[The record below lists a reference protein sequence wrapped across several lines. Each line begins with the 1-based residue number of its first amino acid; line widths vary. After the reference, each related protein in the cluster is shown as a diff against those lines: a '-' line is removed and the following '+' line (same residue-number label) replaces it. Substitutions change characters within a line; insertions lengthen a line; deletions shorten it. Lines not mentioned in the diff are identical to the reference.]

1 MCVTVNTNV
10 TFVSVSGGTIVPS
23 FAITLSF
30 VDDFIFIVYP
40 LATVGIV
47 SVVASCVGWVTLVIL
62 SASACTSACISPS
75 VDLAGTTTSISP
87 VSAVLPLDSCVTV
100 NTNVTVSSV
109 FGGIIV
115 PSSFITLLLLDVFI
129 AIVYPLDTDGIVNL
143 VASFAGAGTLVIFAT
158 SLSNAACNSSSVD
171 LAGTVTDSS
180 FVSAVLPLDV
190 CVTVNT
196 NFTVVAVF
204 GGIIVPSFFITL
216 SLLDVF
222 IAIVYPLDTDGIVN
236 LVASFAGIGTLV
248 IFAASLFTDVW
259 LEELPPEDEPPPCEE
274 PPLDE
279 LPPEELELGLFPLI
293 VGELSPLTLL
303 IVPLLS
309 IVVPLELFVTVVIL
323 PPLVTFTWLA
333 PDATVKLPISPLELF
348 SILAPFLSLTFKL
361 VIFP

>member
-1 MCVTVNTNV
+1 M
-10 TFVSVSGGTIVPS
+10 
-23 FAITLSF
+23 
-30 VDDFIFIVYP
+30 
-40 LATVGIV
+40 
-47 SVVASCVGWVTLVIL
+47 
-62 SASACTSACISPS
+62 
-75 VDLAGTTTSISP
+75 AGTTTSISP

-115 PSSFITLLLLDVFI
+115 PSSFITPLLLDVFI

-171 LAGTVTDSS
+171 LAGTVTDNS

-204 GGIIVPSFFITL
+204 GGIIVPFFFITL

-236 LVASFAGIGTLV
+236 LVASFAGVGTLV
-248 IFAASLFTDVW
+248 IFAASLFTDV
-259 LEELPPEDEPPPCEE
+259 
-274 PPLDE
+274 
-279 LPPEELELGLFPLI
+279 
-293 VGELSPLTLL
+293 
-303 IVPLLS
+303 
-309 IVVPLELFVTVVIL
+309 
-323 PPLVTFTWLA
+323 
-333 PDATVKLPISPLELF
+333 
-348 SILAPFLSLTFKL
+348 
-361 VIFP
+361 

>member
-1 MCVTVNTNV
+1 M
-10 TFVSVSGGTIVPS
+10 
-23 FAITLSF
+23 
-30 VDDFIFIVYP
+30 
-40 LATVGIV
+40 
-47 SVVASCVGWVTLVIL
+47 
-62 SASACTSACISPS
+62 
-75 VDLAGTTTSISP
+75 AGTTTSISP

-236 LVASFAGIGTLV
+236 LVASFAGVGTLVIFATSLSNAACNSSSVDLAGTVTDSSFVSAVLPLDVCVTVNTNFTVVAVFGGIIVPSFFITLSLLDVFIAIVYPLDTDGIVNLVASFAGVGTLV
-248 IFAASLFTDVW
+248 IFAASLFTDV
-259 LEELPPEDEPPPCEE
+259 
-274 PPLDE
+274 
-279 LPPEELELGLFPLI
+279 
-293 VGELSPLTLL
+293 
-303 IVPLLS
+303 
-309 IVVPLELFVTVVIL
+309 
-323 PPLVTFTWLA
+323 
-333 PDATVKLPISPLELF
+333 
-348 SILAPFLSLTFKL
+348 
-361 VIFP
+361 